1 MDELTK
7 ERQLLRKMYEVQE
20 EMEELLDDGIN
31 DVHYALMSALILR
44 LEEYL
49 KNKQDLM

>member
-1 MDELTK
+1 MEELTK
-7 ERQLLRKMYEVQE
+7 ERRLLRKMYEVQE

>member
-1 MDELTK
+1 MEKLTK

-44 LEEYL
+44 LEEHL

>member
-1 MDELTK
+1 MEKLTK

-31 DVHYALMSALILR
+31 DVHYTLMSALILR

>member
-1 MDELTK
+1 MEELTK

>member
-1 MDELTK
+1 
-7 ERQLLRKMYEVQE
+7 MYEVQE

>member
-1 MDELTK
+1 MDGLTK
-7 ERQLLRKMYEVQE
+7 ERQWLRKMYEVQE
-20 EMEELLDDGIN
+20 EMEELLDGGIN